1 MTVPGQSET
10 ATPSEHVGP
19 RHTPSELLAQALES
33 LQPQDRQRVT
43 AWCLSR
49 LSGPSALGWVGRQER
64 QDLLSNLPPTSEEF
78 RVLYTQQFGSGS
90 VSTARGQQVVPVRL
104 PADLHARLRLW
115 STEHGFSMATV
126 VRGLVSRFLDGQAP
140 VSAQAPAPAAEQPVS
155 AQETDEPAS

>member
-1 MTVPGQSET
+1 MTVPDQSAST
-10 ATPSEHVGP
+10 GP

-33 LQPQDRQRVT
+33 LEPADRQRVT

-49 LSGPSALGWVGRQER
+49 LSGPSTLGWVGRQER

-90 VSTARGQQVVPVRL
+90 VSTSRGQQVVPVRL
-104 PADLHARLRLW
+104 PADLHARLRQW

-140 VSAQAPAPAAEQPVS
+140 VSTQPAQPTESAE
-155 AQETDEPAS
+155 EPAS

>member
-1 MTVPGQSET
+1 MTVSGQSEGT
-10 ATPSEHVGP
+10 VP
-19 RHTPSELLAQALES
+19 RHTPSELLAQALET
-33 LQPQDRQRVT
+33 LQPEDRQRVT

-49 LSGPSALGWVGRQER
+49 LSGPSSLGWVGRQER

-90 VSTARGQQVVPVRL
+90 VSSGRGQQVVPVRL
-104 PADLHARLRLW
+104 PADLHARLRTW

-140 VSAQAPAPAAEQPVS
+140 VTTATAPDEAGQ
-155 AQETDEPAS
+155 EPAGPAS